1 MHLTVYSYETFF
13 SDTVTLSI
21 RGSSWWKTLTV
32 SLSGDE
38 YFAFAGFCNLYH
50 YVKIHL
56 KSKL

>member
-1 MHLTVYSYETFF
+1 MVYSYATLF

-21 RGSSWWKTLTV
+21 GGSLWWKTSAV

-50 YVKIHL
+50 YVNIHL
-56 KSKL
+56 KS